1 MFAFRCV
8 NNDEV
13 LKEFISASC
22 DAIGVDNI
30 PLKILKMSLCVT
42 LPYITDIFNF
52 CIITCEFPIDWKVA
66 KVIPIGKIENPVSVN
81 DYRPISILPALSKV
95 FESILTNQLNEY
107 LSQENLLCPLQSGYR
122 KTCSTVTALIKI
134 ENDIKEALDKKM
146 ITIMALLDF
155 SKAFDTIDHRL
166 LCKKLKNIFL
176 IDNLSINLLR
186 SYLQNRVQYVEFNF
200 HQSETINVASGVP
213 QGSILGPILFSMY
226 INDLPSVLS
235 YCKFHLYADDC
246 QLYIS
251 GNHKNISDIVNLINM
266 DIRRILIWCEQN
278 G

>member
-1 MFAFRCV
+1 MKQTNTTIGGGDVCADSLNTFFVSHNVPISFNPNNNSSELEPNFSFRSV

-134 ENDIKEALDKKM
+134 ENDIKEALDKKKYHNG
-146 ITIMALLDF
+146 
-155 SKAFDTIDHRL
+155 S
-166 LCKKLKNIFL
+166 
-176 IDNLSINLLR
+176 
-186 SYLQNRVQYVEFNF
+186 
-200 HQSETINVASGVP
+200 SG
-213 QGSILGPILFSMY
+213 F
-226 INDLPSVLS
+226 
-235 YCKFHLYADDC
+235 
-246 QLYIS
+246 
-251 GNHKNISDIVNLINM
+251 
-266 DIRRILIWCEQN
+266 
-278 G
+278 